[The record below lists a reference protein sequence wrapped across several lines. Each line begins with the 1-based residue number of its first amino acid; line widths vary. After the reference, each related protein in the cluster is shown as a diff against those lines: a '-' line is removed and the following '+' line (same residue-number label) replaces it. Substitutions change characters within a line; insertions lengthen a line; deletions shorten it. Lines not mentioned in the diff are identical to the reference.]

1 MIGCIHVAIF
11 QGGLAT
17 KPGSR
22 NMTISVKISKDDQ
35 TITWSSDR
43 TADVAVA
50 RIADMSEGVRARAL
64 YHGLN
69 ARGTD
74 AGAMG
79 FDHWDGKDQPKRYA
93 TDHEK
98 LGRIKRVVE
107 HLNNPATGFD
117 WDLRPSADPLA
128 NKSAGELEAL
138 IAAAKAKLAG
148 LGVG

>member
-1 MIGCIHVAIF
+1 
-11 QGGLAT
+11 
-17 KPGSR
+17 
-22 NMTISVKISKDDQ
+22 MTISVKVNKDEQ
-35 TITWSSDR
+35 TISWSSDR
-43 TADVAVA
+43 TADIAIA
-50 RIADMSEGVRARAL
+50 RITEMSEGVRTRAM
-64 YHGLN
+64 YHGLS

-79 FDHWDGKDQPKRYA
+79 FDHWDGKGEPKRYA

-98 LGRIKRVVE
+98 LARIKRVVE

-128 NKSAGELEAL
+128 NKSAAELEQL

>member
-1 MIGCIHVAIF
+1 
-11 QGGLAT
+11 
-17 KPGSR
+17 
-22 NMTISVKISKDDQ
+22 MTISVKVDKESQ

-50 RIADMSEGVRARAL
+50 RIYEMSVGVQQRAM
-64 YHGLN
+64 YHGVS

-79 FDHWDGKDQPKRYA
+79 FGDWDGKDKPKRYA

-98 LGRIKRVVE
+98 LQRIKRVVE

-117 WDLRPSADPLA
+117 WDLRPSSDPLA
-128 NKSAGELEAL
+128 NKSASELEAL
-138 IAAAKAKLAG
+138 IAAAKEKLAG